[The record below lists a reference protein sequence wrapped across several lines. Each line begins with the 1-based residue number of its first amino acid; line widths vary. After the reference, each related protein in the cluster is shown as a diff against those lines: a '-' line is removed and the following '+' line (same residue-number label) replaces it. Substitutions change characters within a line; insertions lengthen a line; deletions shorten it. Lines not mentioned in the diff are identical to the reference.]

1 MRPVV
6 GRASRQ
12 ARGEA
17 GVAPLARCLRLP
29 LRGAAQVGGPRRGD
43 APCFPFDC
51 ARQKPRASTET
62 RASVG
67 RAGAVRQGGQKSSRR
82 SRPAVAD
89 AGHARRRRR
98 HALCYRMRAFGARA
112 RIRAPGPTG
121 NRKRCA
127 RATCAAPRNGK
138 PPATRASRIPPSRPL
153 SPRMGRRRDGTRPAR
168 IPADARGEPRS
179 PNARFSA
186 GDGSGRAIH
195 ATHAIRRP
203 AGKPGAERQDRMI
216 RSDPRPRLPRERDAR
231 AAAR

>member
-6 GRASRQ
+6 GRAGRQ

-29 LRGAAQVGGPRRGD
+29 LRGQHRLAGRDAATLPVSRLTARDRETAREHRNASECRPCGRG
-43 APCFPFDC
+43 A
-51 ARQKPRASTET
+51 
-62 RASVG
+62 
-67 RAGAVRQGGQKSSRR
+67 SRR
-82 SRPAVAD
+82 TKVIAAL
-89 AGHARRRRR
+89 AARRRRCR
-98 HALCYRMRAFGARA
+98 ARA
-112 RIRAPGPTG
+112 PPAA
-121 NRKRCA
+121 A
-127 RATCAAPRNGK
+127 RAVLSYARVRCPGAHSRARPNGKQEAVRPRSLCCPRNGK

-153 SPRMGRRRDGTRPAR
+153 SSRMGRRRDGTRPAR

-186 GDGSGRAIH
+186 GDGSGRAIY